1 MSTLFIERLLLDCLG
16 SIGAPYIEYKS
27 TPISCTQMIL
37 MRGLLPNRFVHTL
50 NLPTGVCMLTILI
63 PAACT
68 PESTGAKYSATV
80 GLVCCLQEN
89 KQAIAKGTR

>member
-37 MRGLLPNRFVHTL
+37 MRLL
-50 NLPTGVCMLTILI
+50 
-63 PAACT
+63 
-68 PESTGAKYSATV
+68 
-80 GLVCCLQEN
+80 
-89 KQAIAKGTR
+89 